1 MQHDYSVFPS
11 VSGEPIRV
19 ERKPSCDVIGHE
31 AAKSGRCLPPSALFN
46 CSKLLS
52 ISNLQ
57 HKLMYITD
65 SIFLQLLIILCT
77 VNKRFKR
84 NDMEP
89 NDILFLLTQAGGVD
103 EGVWYQL
110 QRMHDL
116 NGCMDGTQ
124 IQCPAAASSSSR
136 YSNSDDTLLRSFSS
150 STELDTIFDFANSQS
165 SSQSQSAL
173 SIESGRCHKAGQETA
188 ATRAN
193 SRHGKSLESTALSTA
208 LSDGSDAALCTSSS
222 GRNVRCTANSM
233 TEAVTAADSL
243 MSIDLTGCLNTP
255 SDELG
260 CAVLKSSSSNNSKP
274 AGVYTSCAVAEGG
287 HSLGKRLVRYADVW
301 DEEDFLFKT
310 NQEQSLTAL
319 DDWSTLVRSY
329 SDTHDGMYR
338 DWNIQHLRKLSS
350 AAKRDMNTMKKPS
363 HPVKPAPDTE
373 VASEICSIGFD
384 IRAPPVPVSM
394 IHPSCWGLNARKV
407 AQETSALLASKNATT
422 DCNMNVGSF
431 HKVFD
436 IIHPASLSSAVVE
449 VPGTAAESYGMS
461 DIDDFTLHAEVL
473 MREMHALEAANYLRL
488 KTLSSSLIT
497 ASNKEEIRKRR
508 IQLADTLTL
517 MYQRNEY
524 ENLTSERLT
533 YGTVPAPLWAPS
545 KGLNCP
551 DTATA
556 FAACT
561 STSKSDTI
569 DTEKKVRSDS
579 LNGEES
585 DTPEHAFTV
594 PNQTR

>member
-1 MQHDYSVFPS
+1 
-11 VSGEPIRV
+11 
-19 ERKPSCDVIGHE
+19 VIGHE

-46 CSKLLS
+46 CSKLLCT
-52 ISNLQ
+52 SNLQ
-57 HKLMYITD
+57 RKLMYSTD
-65 SIFLQLLIILCT
+65 STFLQFLIILCT

-84 NDMEP
+84 NDMEA
-89 NDILFLLTQAGGVD
+89 NDLLFLLTQAGGVD

-116 NGCMDGTQ
+116 NGCMDGSQ

-136 YSNSDDTLLRSFSS
+136 YSNSEDTLLRSFSS
-150 STELDTIFDFANSQS
+150 STEIDTIFDSANSLS
-165 SSQSQSAL
+165 HSQSAV
-173 SIESGRCHKAGQETA
+173 SMDSGWCHKAGQETA
-188 ATRAN
+188 GTRAN
-193 SRHGKSLESTALSTA
+193 SRHSKSSESAALSTA
-208 LSDGSDAALCTSSS
+208 LSDGSDVA
-222 GRNVRCTANSM
+222 RCTANTM

-260 CAVLKSSSSNNSKP
+260 CAVLKSSLSDNSKP
-274 AGVYTSCAVAEGG
+274 AGAYTSCAVAEGG

-301 DEEDFLFKT
+301 DEEDFIFKT
-310 NQEQSLTAL
+310 NQEHSLTAL

-350 AAKRDMNTMKKPS
+350 VAKRDMNTMKKQL
-363 HPVKPAPDTE
+363 HPVKPTPDTE

-407 AQETSALLASKNATT
+407 AQETSALLASKNAMT
-422 DCNMNVGSF
+422 DCNMNVGKF

-436 IIHPASLSSAVVE
+436 VIHPASLSSAVVE
-449 VPGTAAESYGMS
+449 VPGTAAERDGMS

-473 MREMHALEAANYLRL
+473 MREMHALEAANYMRL
-488 KTLSSSLIT
+488 KTLSNSLIT
-497 ASNKEEIRKRR
+497 ASNIEEIRKKR
-508 IQLADTLTL
+508 IQLADSLTL
-517 MYQRNEY
+517 MYQRNEF

-545 KGLNCP
+545 KGLKCP
-551 DTATA
+551 DNATA

-561 STSKSDTI
+561 SASKSDTI
-569 DTEKKVRSDS
+569 DAEKKLQLDS

-585 DTPEHAFTV
+585 ETPEHAPTV
-594 PNQTR
+594 TKQTR

>member
-1 MQHDYSVFPS
+1 
-11 VSGEPIRV
+11 
-19 ERKPSCDVIGHE
+19 VIGHE
-31 AAKSGRCLPPSALFN
+31 TAKSGRCLPPSALFN
-46 CSKLLS
+46 SSKLLS
-52 ISNLQ
+52 ISNL
-57 HKLMYITD
+57 HRKLMYITD
-65 SIFLQLLIILCT
+65 SFFLQILIIACI

-89 NDILFLLTQAGGVD
+89 NDLLFLLTQAGGVD

-124 IQCPAAASSSSR
+124 TLCPAAASSSSR
-136 YSNSDDTLLRSFSS
+136 YSNSDDTLLRSLSS
-150 STELDTIFDFANSQS
+150 STELDTIFDSANSQS
-165 SSQSQSAL
+165 QSLSQSQSAV
-173 SIESGRCHKAGQETA
+173 SIESGRCHKTGQETA

-193 SRHGKSLESTALSTA
+193 SRHGKSSESTAVSTA
-208 LSDGSDAALCTSSS
+208 LSDGSDAVLCSSCS
-222 GRNVRCTANSM
+222 GRNVRCTAKSM

-243 MSIDLTGCLNTP
+243 MSIDLTSCLNTP

-260 CAVLKSSSSNNSKP
+260 CAVLKCSLSDNSKP
-274 AGVYTSCAVAEGG
+274 ADAYTSCAVAEGG

-301 DEEDFLFKT
+301 DEEDFIFKT
-310 NQEQSLTAL
+310 NQEHSLTAL

-350 AAKRDMNTMKKPS
+350 AAKRDMNTTKKPS
-363 HPVKPAPDTE
+363 NPGKPTPDTE
-373 VASEICSIGFD
+373 VAPEICSIGFD

-422 DCNMNVGSF
+422 DCNMNVGKF
-431 HKVFD
+431 HQVFD
-436 IIHPASLSSAVVE
+436 VIHPASLSTSVVE
-449 VPGTAAESYGMS
+449 VPGTAAERDGMS
-461 DIDDFTLHAEVL
+461 DIDDLTLHAEVL
-473 MREMHALEAANYLRL
+473 LREMHALEAANYMRL

-497 ASNKEEIRKRR
+497 ASNIEEIRKKR

-517 MYQRNEY
+517 LYQRNEY

-533 YGTVPAPLWAPS
+533 YGTVPAPLWAPGRNRIHQNMHS
-545 KGLNCP
+545 
-551 DTATA
+551 
-556 FAACT
+556 
-561 STSKSDTI
+561 
-569 DTEKKVRSDS
+569 
-579 LNGEES
+579 
-585 DTPEHAFTV
+585 
-594 PNQTR
+594 Q

>member
-1 MQHDYSVFPS
+1 M
-11 VSGEPIRV
+11 
-19 ERKPSCDVIGHE
+19 
-31 AAKSGRCLPPSALFN
+31 
-46 CSKLLS
+46 
-52 ISNLQ
+52 
-57 HKLMYITD
+57 MYITD
-65 SIFLQLLIILCT
+65 SIFLQFLIILRT

-89 NDILFLLTQAGGVD
+89 NDLLFLLTQAGGVD

-124 IQCPAAASSSSR
+124 TQCPAAPSAASSSSR
-136 YSNSDDTLLRSFSS
+136 YSNSEDTFLRSLSS
-150 STELDTIFDFANSQS
+150 TTELDTIFDSANSQS
-165 SSQSQSAL
+165 SSQSQSAV
-173 SIESGRCHKAGQETA
+173 SIDSGRCHKTGKETA

-193 SRHGKSLESTALSTA
+193 SRHGKSSESTALSTA
-208 LSDGSDAALCTSSS
+208 LSDGSDVALCSSSS

-243 MSIDLTGCLNTP
+243 ILNDLRGCLNTP

-260 CAVLKSSSSNNSKP
+260 CAVLKCSMIST
-274 AGVYTSCAVAEGG
+274 AGAYTSCAVAEGG

-301 DEEDFLFKT
+301 DEEDFIFKT
-310 NQEQSLTAL
+310 NQEHSLTAL

-363 HPVKPAPDTE
+363 HPVKLTLDTD
-373 VASEICSIGFD
+373 VTPEIRSIGFD

-407 AQETSALLASKNATT
+407 AQETSALLASKYATT
-422 DCNMNVGSF
+422 DCNITVGKF

-436 IIHPASLSSAVVE
+436 VIHPASLSSAVVE
-449 VPGTAAESYGMS
+449 VPGTAAERDGMS

-473 MREMHALEAANYLRL
+473 MREMHALEAANYMRL

-497 ASNKEEIRKRR
+497 ASSIEEIRKKR

-569 DTEKKVRSDS
+569 DAEKKVQSDL

-585 DTPEHAFTV
+585 DTPDHAFTV
-594 PNQTR
+594 TKQTR

>member
-1 MQHDYSVFPS
+1 M
-11 VSGEPIRV
+11 
-19 ERKPSCDVIGHE
+19 IGHE

-46 CSKLLS
+46 CSKLLC

-57 HKLMYITD
+57 RKLMYITD
-65 SIFLQLLIILCT
+65 SIFLQFLIVTCT

-84 NDMEP
+84 NDMEA
-89 NDILFLLTQAGGVD
+89 NDLLFLLTQAGGVD

-116 NGCMDGTQ
+116 NGCMDGSQT
-124 IQCPAAASSSSR
+124 QCPAAASSSSR
-136 YSNSDDTLLRSFSS
+136 YSNSEDTLLRSFSS
-150 STELDTIFDFANSQS
+150 STELDTIFDSANSQS
-165 SSQSQSAL
+165 SSQSQSSSGV

-193 SRHGKSLESTALSTA
+193 SRHGKSSESIALSTA
-208 LSDGSDAALCTSSS
+208 LSDGSDAALCSSGS

-260 CAVLKSSSSNNSKP
+260 CAILKCSLSNNSKP
-274 AGVYTSCAVAEGG
+274 ADPYTSCAVAEGG

-301 DEEDFLFKT
+301 DEEDFIFKT
-310 NQEQSLTAL
+310 NQEHSLTAL

-363 HPVKPAPDTE
+363 HPGKLIPDTE
-373 VASEICSIGFD
+373 VASEVCSIGFD

-407 AQETSALLASKNATT
+407 AQETSALLASKNAMT
-422 DCNMNVGSF
+422 DCNMNVGRF

-436 IIHPASLSSAVVE
+436 VIHPASLSSAVVE
-449 VPGTAAESYGMS
+449 VPGTAAERDGMS

-473 MREMHALEAANYLRL
+473 MREMHALEAANYMRL

-497 ASNKEEIRKRR
+497 ASNIEEIRKKR

-551 DTATA
+551 DAATA

-561 STSKSDTI
+561 ATSKSDTI
-569 DTEKKVRSDS
+569 DAEKKVHIDS
-579 LNGEES
+579 LDERES
-585 DTPEHAFTV
+585 DTPEHALTV
-594 PNQTR
+594 TKQTR